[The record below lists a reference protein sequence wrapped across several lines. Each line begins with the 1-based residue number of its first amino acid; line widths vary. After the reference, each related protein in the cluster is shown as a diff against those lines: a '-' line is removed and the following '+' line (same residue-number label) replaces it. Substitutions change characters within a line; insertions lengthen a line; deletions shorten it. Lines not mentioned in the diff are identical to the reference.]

1 MEGAGGV
8 GGVAAEGDGEIALAL
23 DVEGVGGGGAE
34 GLEAGDGA
42 GVGRRGFAGRGL
54 EGGDGQAGAW
64 REMGCVGWGERAESE
79 EACTGGENE
88 KQEREDLWVLEV
100 HVWGGVYWS
109 VPPIANV
116 GRARMGCDC
125 GRKEYTCEQRREM
138 EEATA
143 EG

>member
-8 GGVAAEGDGEIALAL
+8 GSVAAEGDGGIALAL

-42 GVGRRGFAGRGL
+42 GVGRRGFPGRAL
-54 EGGDGQAGAW
+54 EGSDGQGGAW
-64 REMGCVGWGERAESE
+64 GEMGCVGWGERTESE

-88 KQEREDLWVLEV
+88 EKKREDLWVLEV
-100 HVWGGVYWS
+100 HVWGDVYWS
-109 VPPIANV
+109 VAPLANV
-116 GRARMGCDC
+116 GRTRMECDC
-125 GRKEYTCEQRREM
+125 RWKEYTCEHRKEM